1 MLWPAVYSLK
11 DELTSK
17 QPLDACAAIP
27 VPEIAHPQQIELA
40 VTLLTCTRS
49 SLQVLL
55 GKLTSFMS
63 FCYCKIHKQVENEC
77 NFFFSLADYSP
88 QLELTFSARCN
99 SVLINGNMHSE
110 KTRANFQKTDPA
122 GVEKGEE
129 SACCEYSRQ
138 RRGMITTETGA
149 WRLFSVEKFAS
160 LPPRQ
165 PARICIASGRR

>member
-1 MLWPAVYSLK
+1 MLWAAVYALK

-27 VPEIAHPQQIELA
+27 VPEIAHPQQIEFA

-99 SVLINGNMHSE
+99 SVLINGNTHSE
-110 KTRANFQKTDPA
+110 KTRANFQTKYVKIGSLWPLVYKDGP
-122 GVEKGEE
+122 
-129 SACCEYSRQ
+129 SRCRK
-138 RRGMITTETGA
+138 RR
-149 WRLFSVEKFAS
+149 RKCL
-160 LPPRQ
+160 L
-165 PARICIASGRR
+165 